1 MSLSRCCVVARVPPH
16 PEDALRWVGP
26 ELQPRGAW
34 CLYAASIAATITAL
48 AAALAAASTATSTSL
63 ILARRCS
70 QVLVSASGVCAASWL
85 VPRLFA
91 LCTVPVPLPGGC
103 PSCFL
108 SVV

>member
-1 MSLSRCCVVARVPPH
+1 MSLSRCCVMARVPPH
-16 PEDALRWVGP
+16 PDDALRWVGP

-70 QVLVSASGVCAASWL
+70 QVLVSASGVCAAAVCSVHCAGPATRR
-85 VPRLFA
+85 VPIMFSE
-91 LCTVPVPLPGGC
+91 CGVI
-103 PSCFL
+103 
-108 SVV
+108 